1 MRRSARQRG
10 FTLVE
15 MMVGMAILSV
25 VALAMAGTF
34 LVANRAVSNEARV
47 MPHRL
52 SAQRGQGLLLILA
65 FVAAFLLVVWAA
77 LTLAS
82 AAFLNLNGTRIDT
95 QHTYALDAGLA
106 YAIETNDSAAK
117 GAGCGLTP
125 PANFPL
131 NYGSATITVIVTIT
145 PVTGCKPGKPSYN
158 VTVSAGAG
166 RQLNAQ
172 ISSSNAGKKATWA
185 IDWEA
190 YQ

>member
-1 MRRSARQRG
+1 
-10 FTLVE
+10 
-15 MMVGMAILSV
+15 
-25 VALAMAGTF
+25 
-34 LVANRAVSNEARV
+34 
-47 MPHRL
+47 MPRRL

-82 AAFLNLNGTRIDT
+82 AAFLNLNGTRSDT

-117 GAGCGLTP
+117 GAGCQNTNGSV
-125 PANFPL
+125 PL
-131 NYGSATITVIVTIT
+131 VYGSTTIMVAVTVTAV
-145 PVTGCKPGKPSYN
+145 PGCKTNKPSYKVN
-158 VTVSAGAG
+158 VQAGSG

>member
-1 MRRSARQRG
+1 
-10 FTLVE
+10 
-15 MMVGMAILSV
+15 
-25 VALAMAGTF
+25 
-34 LVANRAVSNEARV
+34 
-47 MPHRL
+47 MPRRL

-82 AAFLNLNGTRIDT
+82 AAFLNLNGTRSDT

-117 GAGCGLTP
+117 GAGCQNTNGS
-125 PANFPL
+125 FPL
-131 NYGSATITVIVTIT
+131 VYGSTTIMVAVTVTAV
-145 PVTGCKPGKPSYN
+145 PGCKTNKPSYTVN
-158 VTVSAGAG
+158 VQAGSG

>member
-1 MRRSARQRG
+1 
-10 FTLVE
+10 
-15 MMVGMAILSV
+15 
-25 VALAMAGTF
+25 
-34 LVANRAVSNEARV
+34 

-65 FVAAFLLVVWAA
+65 FVAAFLLVVSSA

-106 YAIETNDSAAK
+106 YAVETNDSAAK